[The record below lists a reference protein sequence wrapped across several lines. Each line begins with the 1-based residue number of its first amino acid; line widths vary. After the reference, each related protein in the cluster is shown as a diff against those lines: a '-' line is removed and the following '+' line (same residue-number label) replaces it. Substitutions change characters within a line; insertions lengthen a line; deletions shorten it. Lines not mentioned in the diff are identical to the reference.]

1 MLVVCALGGNAILP
15 RGAPPAVDTEREH
28 IRVAAHAL
36 AELAAEHDL
45 VITHGNGPQVGLL
58 AMEDEAFTETA
69 PTPLDVLGAE
79 SDGEIGYLLEQEL
92 ANALGNKRVVTLL
105 TQVVVDGSDP
115 AFANPTKPIGPS
127 FDPAAAARLTAER
140 GWAMRRDGAG
150 LRRVVP
156 SPEPRSIVELEAI
169 RLLVEAD
176 ATVICAGGGGVPV
189 TVDPHGALRGVEAV
203 IDKDLTAELLAHELG
218 ADALLLLTDVATVER
233 DWGTPQ
239 ATPLTEATV
248 AELRALALEPGS
260 MAPKAEAA
268 CRFAEQGG
276 FAAIGALADAAEVQA
291 GRAGTR
297 VTGR

>member
-15 RGAPPAVDTEREH
+15 RGAPRSTPKREH

-45 VITHGNGPQVGLL
+45 VITPATVPRSGCLRWRTK
-58 AMEDEAFTETA
+58 AFTETA
-69 PTPLDVLGAE
+69 PTPSASVTRRRGRGRDRLPAR
-79 SDGEIGYLLEQEL
+79 QEL

-105 TQVVVDGSDP
+105 TQVVVDEIRIRVREPHQADRPLLRSRC
-115 AFANPTKPIGPS
+115 S
-127 FDPAAAARLTAER
+127 RQTAER

-276 FAAIGALADAAEVQA
+276 FAAIGALADAAEVLA